1 MGPPPDGSREAI
13 WLALLEGRDP
23 RLRRFRRFYKLLP
36 SPPRCKFCNAPFH
49 GPAARVLR
57 LVHKEPWAK
66 NPTFCRDCFGRLQ
79 TLYGGAEIELTL
91 LFADVRGSTGLGE
104 ALSPTEFGAILN
116 RFYAVAT
123 ERLIAED
130 AVVDK
135 FAGDEVMALFIPG
148 FAGADHARRA
158 IEAGRAI
165 LADLAHAEGES
176 PALPVGIGIHTGR
189 AFVGAVGA
197 EGSVTDFTALGDPVN
212 SAARLSSEAGP
223 GELLISES
231 AVAASGLDFGGAEH
245 RRLVLKGRAEPMGVV
260 VERPGARSSVAPT
273 MHPRV

>member
-13 WLALLEGRDP
+13 WLTLLEGRDP

-36 SPPRCKFCNAPFH
+36 SPPRCKFCNAPFR
-49 GPAARVLR
+49 GPAARLLR
-57 LVHKEPWAK
+57 IVHKEPWAK

-104 ALSPTEFGAILN
+104 RLSPTEFGTVLN
-116 RFYAVAT
+116 RFYAIAT
-123 ERLIAED
+123 ERLIAAD

-148 FAGADHARRA
+148 FAGPDHAKRA

-165 LADLAHAEGES
+165 LADLERAEGGG
-176 PALPVGIGIHTGR
+176 PGLPVGVGVHTGR

-197 EGSVTDFTALGDPVN
+197 EGSVTDFTALGDAVN
-212 SAARLSSEAGP
+212 SAARLSSAAGA
-223 GELLISES
+223 GELLISAPAATES
-231 AVAASGLDFGGAEH
+231 GMDFTGAA
-245 RRLVLKGRAEPMGVV
+245 RRSLSLKGRAQPIGVV
-260 VERPGARSSVAPT
+260 VERPGR
-273 MHPRV
+273 R